1 MQRFSTEKKKRNTQ
15 KARLTFSLSL
25 VHCDKHE
32 NKEEKGVD
40 VISML
45 HVWSNDDPEPYRAY
59 CPVIIN

>member
-15 KARLTFSLSL
+15 KARLTFSLNL

-32 NKEEKGVD
+32 NKEQKGVD

-45 HVWSNDDPEPYRAY
+45 HVWSNDDPKPYRAY